1 MTLQTFLR
9 LARLK
14 HLNLGLNFQMV
25 HSVYVFP
32 CFYWSFLKHL
42 MRTLINVIRPLQRAS
57 LQGGHPEIDMLRS
70 PCHQDDGDGGGW
82 LGQV

>member
-1 MTLQTFLR
+1 
-9 LARLK
+9 
-14 HLNLGLNFQMV
+14 
-25 HSVYVFP
+25 
-32 CFYWSFLKHL
+32 